1 MIMKHQYLKP
11 IVLLLMAVLLAPVQA
26 LAIEF
31 SVDGISYSTTSAWE
45 VEVVRTAGDYKGDV
59 VIPGAVTYEGTTYRV
74 TAIGES
80 AIMGPN
86 VTSLT
91 LPEGTIRT
99 IKYRGCYDLRNVTSI
114 TVPASVTEIGEEA
127 FRFCSSLTDLFFHSP
142 KPPTVASNTFANIS
156 KTECK
161 IHVPTG
167 SLTDY
172 QALPEITAFSNVDEW
187 GYFEIYDLK
196 VVGCLVTEAN
206 LDVFGDGSVV
216 YAPNDNKT
224 LTINKDLV
232 TTEPYQPVVFNE
244 GVEGLNIQFNN
255 CTLTSASGFCLNLVK
270 ETALRGTAT
279 IESIE
284 SFAVYTSS
292 SLFIYDA
299 TINFNGCIFCDNYLE
314 TLSISN
320 SNITGVVTSGSAI
333 QGFDTVSLGSTC
345 FFQSPTGANH
355 DGSQLVDGKGN
366 AASSFVIKAGT
377 PTSYGL
383 WLAGTQVTDENCYD
397 VLGNDEAS
405 YDPTS
410 NTLTINGPITAIVKG
425 ESVDDHGQYAI
436 DCTIQGLTINVANDV
451 TLTSA
456 QSTAIRVIERTTI
469 TGSHTLTIMSPSG
482 SGIYARQGR
491 LTIQDVDIILGD
503 CNDGIV
509 RPTGNN
515 WLNVINST
523 IEGSAKSGNAVIR
536 GFSNCTLED
545 CLYEEPYGPHYS
557 DRQLLDIDDNPA
569 AKVKIVRGET
579 KYSLLLWFPR
589 DVYIATV
596 GKAFTAPELNNS
608 WNVDVTYSSNNTDVA
623 TVDPATG
630 EVTIK
635 GKGVAIISATFAGD
649 AMYYPY
655 KASYYLVVSKQEG
668 LQYDVN
674 LDGKVTITDAVSV
687 VNAILNG
694 TE

>member
-11 IVLLLMAVLLAPVQA
+11 IVLLLLAVLLAPVQA

-45 VEVVRTAGDYKGDV
+45 VEVVRTAGDYQGDV

-127 FRFCSSLTDLFFHSP
+127 FKFCSSLTDLFFHSP

-156 KTECK
+156 KTDCK

-187 GYFEIYDLK
+187 GYFEVYDLK
-196 VVGCLVTEAN
+196 VAGCLVTENN

-216 YAPNDNKT
+216 YDNNTTT
-224 LTINKDLV
+224 LTINKDI
-232 TTEPYQPVVFNE
+232 TTILTNQPVVYNE
-244 GVEGLNIQFNN
+244 GVGGLTINLDN
-255 CTLTSASGFCLNLVK
+255 CTLTATEAFCIDVRNGK
-270 ETALRGTAT
+270 ETTLTGTGT
-279 IESIE
+279 IEGKA
-284 SFAVYTSS
+284 FAVYCWAPLT
-292 SLFIYDA
+292 IQDA
-299 TINFNGCIFCDNYLE
+299 TLNFSGSIFGSTVE
-314 TLSISN
+314 TLLVKN
-320 SNITGVVTSGSAI
+320 SNLTGAVASGSAI
-333 QGFDTVSLGSTC
+333 TGFDTFALSNC

-355 DGSQLVDGKGN
+355 DGTQLVDGKGN

-377 PTSYGL
+377 PTSYNL
-383 WLAGTQVTDENCYD
+383 YLAGTQVTDENCYD
-397 VLGNDEAS
+397 ILGNGEAS

-410 NTLTINGPITAIVKG
+410 NTLTLYDDISTTTVSAINNVIPGLN
-425 ESVDDHGQYAI
+425 I
-436 DCTIQGLTINVANDV
+436 DVPSDV
-451 TLTSA
+451 TLSSSFAPVLDLGNSA
-456 QSTAIRVIERTTI
+456 VISGSGTLTLKGSKTTDNKCIRVWIDLSIKDATVKLEDCNQGIGGI
-469 TGSHTLTIMSPSG
+469 TYLSPTLTIENANVQGTALSG
-482 SGIYARQGR
+482 DPFIRDFTKVT
-491 LTIQDVDIILGD
+491 LKD
-503 CNDGIV
+503 C
-509 RPTGNN
+509 
-515 WLNVINST
+515 
-523 IEGSAKSGNAVIR
+523 
-536 GFSNCTLED
+536 F
-545 CLYEEPYGPHYS
+545 YEEPAGAKYE
-557 DRQLLDIDDNPA
+557 DKQLVDMDGNA
-569 AKVKIVRGET
+569 AASVKIVPGKRNYPEL
-579 KYSLLLWFPR
+579 SFPR
-589 DVYIATV
+589 DSYIASV
-596 GKAFTAPELNNS
+596 GKAFTAPELNN
-608 WNVDVTYSSNNTDVA
+608 VYKRDVTYASSNAAVA
-623 TVDPATG
+623 EVNATTG
-630 EVTIK
+630 EVTVK
-635 GKGVAIISATFAGD
+635 GKGMTTISATFAGD
-649 AMYYPY
+649 DTYYAD
-655 KASYYLVVSKQEG
+655 KASYYLVVSKQDG

>member
-1 MIMKHQYLKP
+1 MKHQYLKP
-11 IVLLLMAVLLAPVQA
+11 IVLLLLAVLFAPVQA

-45 VEVVRTAGDYKGDV
+45 VEVVRTAGDYQGNV

-127 FRFCSSLTDLFFHSP
+127 FKYCESLTDLFFHSP
-142 KPPTVASNTFANIS
+142 KPPTVASNSFANIS

-187 GYFEIYDLK
+187 GYFEVYDLK

-255 CTLTSASGFCLNLVK
+255 CTLTSASGFCLNLKK

-279 IESIE
+279 IESVE

-355 DGSQLVDGKGN
+355 DGSQLVDDKGN
-366 AASSFVIKAGT
+366 PASSFIIKAGT
-377 PTSYGL
+377 PESYNL
-383 WLAGTQVTDENCYD
+383 WLAGTQVTDANCYD
-397 VLGNDEAS
+397 VLGGGEAS

-410 NTLTINGPITAIVKG
+410 NTLTLYDDISTTTVSAIRN
-425 ESVDDHGQYAI
+425 AI
-436 DCTIQGLTINVANDV
+436 PGLNIDVPSDV
-451 TLTSA
+451 TL
-456 QSTAIRVIERTTI
+456 
-469 TGSHTLTIMSPSG
+469 
-482 SGIYARQGR
+482 
-491 LTIQDVDIILGD
+491 
-503 CNDGIV
+503 
-509 RPTGNN
+509 
-515 WLNVINST
+515 
-523 IEGSAKSGNAVIR
+523 
-536 GFSNCTLED
+536 
-545 CLYEEPYGPHYS
+545 
-557 DRQLLDIDDNPA
+557 
-569 AKVKIVRGET
+569 
-579 KYSLLLWFPR
+579 
-589 DVYIATV
+589 
-596 GKAFTAPELNNS
+596 
-608 WNVDVTYSSNNTDVA
+608 SS
-623 TVDPATG
+623 
-630 EVTIK
+630 
-635 GKGVAIISATFAGD
+635 
-649 AMYYPY
+649 
-655 KASYYLVVSKQEG
+655 
-668 LQYDVN
+668 
-674 LDGKVTITDAVSV
+674 
-687 VNAILNG
+687 
-694 TE
+694 

>member
-1 MIMKHQYLKP
+1 MIMKHQHLKP
-11 IVLLLMAVLLAPVQA
+11 IVLLLLAVLLAPVQA

-45 VEVVRTAGDYKGDV
+45 VEVVRPAGDYQGDV

-80 AIMGPN
+80 AIMGGK

-127 FRFCSSLTDLFFHSP
+127 FKYCESLTDIFFRSP
-142 KPPTVASNTFANIS
+142 TPPTVASNTFANIS

-161 IHVPTG
+161 IHVPTE

-187 GYFEIYDLK
+187 GYFEVYDLK
-196 VVGCLVTEAN
+196 VAGCLVTENN

-216 YAPNDNKT
+216 FNTTTTT
-224 LTINKDLV
+224 LTINKDI
-232 TTEPYQPVVFNE
+232 TTTLANQPVVYNE
-244 GVEGLNIQFNN
+244 GVAGLTINLDN
-255 CTLTSASGFCLNLVK
+255 CTLTAIEAFCVDVRNDK
-270 ETALRGTAT
+270 ETVLTGTGT
-279 IESIE
+279 IEGNV
-284 SFAVYTSS
+284 FAVYCWAPLTIQDATLNFSGGIFGSTVETLLVKNS
-292 SLFIYDA
+292 SLMG
-299 TINFNGCIFCDNYLE
+299 T
-314 TLSISN
+314 
-320 SNITGVVTSGSAI
+320 VTSGSAI
-333 QGFDTVSLGSTC
+333 SGFDTIALSDC
-345 FFQSPTGANH
+345 FFQSPTGADH
-355 DGSQLVDGKGN
+355 DGTQLVDGKGN

-377 PTSYGL
+377 PTSYDL
-383 WLAGTQVTDENCYD
+383 WLAGTQVTDANCFD
-397 VLGNDEAS
+397 VLGGDEAS

-410 NTLTINGPITAIVKG
+410 KTLTISGPITAILKG
-425 ESVDDHGQYAI
+425 KSTSDHGQYAI
-436 DCTIQGLTINVANDV
+436 DCTIRGLTINVANDV
-451 TLTSA
+451 TLSSA
-456 QSTAIRVIERTTI
+456 QSIAIRVVGFTTI
-469 TGSHTLTIMSPSG
+469 TGSHLLTIMSPMG
-482 SGIYARQGR
+482 DGIYDRQGD
-491 LTIQDVDIILGD
+491 LTIKDVDIRLDD
-503 CNDGIV
+503 CNDGIGG
-509 RPTGNN
+509 PAGS
-515 WLNVINST
+515 LKVINST
-523 IEGSAKSGNAVIR
+523 IEGSSKSGNAVIR
-536 GFSNCTLED
+536 GFAYCFLED
-545 CLYEEPYGPHYS
+545 CLYEEPIGPHYS

-569 AKVKIVRGET
+569 TSVKIVRGKT
-579 KYSLLLWFPR
+579 KYSLLLLFPR

-655 KASYYLVVSKQEG
+655 KASYYLVVSKQDG

-694 TE
+694 TGE